1 MPMEDWLDLINA
13 ETEEDLMAHGEAT
26 QIPEIKKAIVELRRM
41 SASEKIRQEAEYREK
56 MLHDEASALSGARM
70 EGEAI
75 GLKKGEAIGVEK
87 GKAELRRSI
96 ESKLCNQG
104 FSEEQIKALFGE

>member
-70 EGEAI
+70 EGI
-75 GLKKGEAIGVEK
+75 
-87 GKAELRRSI
+87 AEGNAEEIQSI
-96 ESKLCNQG
+96 D
-104 FSEEQIKALFGE
+104 

>member
-1 MPMEDWLDLINA
+1 
-13 ETEEDLMAHGEAT
+13 MALQEAT

-70 EGEAI
+70 EGRAEERQAI
-75 GLKKGEAIGVEK
+75 AVKM
-87 GKAELRRSI
+87 R
-96 ESKLCNQG
+96 NQG
-104 FSEEQIKALFGE
+104 YSEEQIKAIFGE

>member
-1 MPMEDWLDLINA
+1 MV
-13 ETEEDLMAHGEAT
+13 

-70 EGEAI
+70 EGKAEGRAE
-75 GLKKGEAIGVEK
+75 GEAIGIEK
-87 GKAELRRSI
+87 GKAEERQSMALKMR
-96 ESKLCNQG
+96 NMG
-104 FSEEQIKALFGE
+104 YSEEQIKALFGE

>member
-1 MPMEDWLDLINA
+1 MPMEGWLDLINA
-13 ETEEDLMAHGEAT
+13 ETEEDLMAHGETT

-70 EGEAI
+70 EGRAEERQSIA
-75 GLKKGEAIGVEK
+75 LKMRNMGY
-87 GKAELRRSI
+87 
-96 ESKLCNQG
+96 
-104 FSEEQIKALFGE
+104 SEEQIKALFGE

>member
-1 MPMEDWLDLINA
+1 
-13 ETEEDLMAHGEAT
+13 MAHGEAT

-70 EGEAI
+70 EGIAE
-75 GLKKGEAIGVEK
+75 
-87 GKAELRRSI
+87 GKAEERQSI
-96 ESKLCNQG
+96 ALKMRNMG
-104 FSEEQIKALFGE
+104 YSEEQIKAIFGE

>member
-1 MPMEDWLDLINA
+1 
-13 ETEEDLMAHGEAT
+13 MAHGEAT

-70 EGEAI
+70 EGRAEERQAI
-75 GLKKGEAIGVEK
+75 AIK
-87 GKAELRRSI
+87 MR
-96 ESKLCNQG
+96 NQG
-104 FSEEQIKALFGE
+104 FSEEQIKALLGE

>member
-1 MPMEDWLDLINA
+1 
-13 ETEEDLMAHGEAT
+13 MAHGEAT

-70 EGEAI
+70 EGRAEGEAI

-87 GKAELRRSI
+87 GKAELRRAI

-104 FSEEQIKALFGE
+104 FSEEQIKALFGN